1 MRQRRGGCPFQPT
14 RAMHGLLARP
24 LDGLDTTVVG
34 CVDVLERAGD
44 SLTAAWRMPLS
55 VRQSK
60 EAAFHLE
67 LSPDPRVGGRGGS
80 ERASSDAAG
89 SSSAADQPGAAG
101 SAMVSAALSSSTA
114 SAASSSSFSSSSS
127 SSSSS
132 PGGSASSPEWA
143 WREVAGGMHGVHL
156 VGGLEA
162 CAPYALRLRVDRV
175 GRSDFGPVS
184 PTAWT
189 MCPPVR
195 MAPPRVGC
203 VAADGALLLWDA
215 ARSVDAPATSY
226 RVLARNASQ
235 ERPTP
240 NPSPD
245 PNKL

>member
-1 MRQRRGGCPFQPT
+1 
-14 RAMHGLLARP
+14 MHGLLARP
-24 LDGLDTTVVG
+24 LDGLDTAVVG
-34 CVDVLERAGD
+34 CVDVLERTAD

-55 VRQSK
+55 FRQGK

-67 LSPDPRVGGRGGS
+67 LSPDPRVGGRGTS
-80 ERASSDAAG
+80 ERASPGAAP
-89 SSSAADQPGAAG
+89 SSSAAAAQPGAAG
-101 SAMVSAALSSSTA
+101 SAMVSAALSSA
-114 SAASSSSFSSSSS
+114 SSS

-162 CAPYALRLRVDRV
+162 CAPYALRLRVDRD

-215 ARSVDAPATSY
+215 AHSVDAPATSY

-235 ERPTP
+235 ARPTP
-240 NPSPD
+240 KP
-245 PNKL
+245 